1 MNALTWVHSL
11 AGLDSPTD
19 RPFLQATPQG
29 LRRMRC
35 KPVQKRKPT
44 TIEILADM
52 VQDTN
57 SHPSL
62 SNLRPTTFSLLAF
75 AGFLR
80 FDEAIH
86 IRACNV
92 VVKKDMVK
100 VSLPHSKTDQLRQ
113 GHEVLIART
122 STPTCP
128 VAMLERYIA
137 AAEVTLTSDLYL
149 FWGICKGKAREK
161 LRASGCL
168 SYTTVRELI
177 RELFRKK
184 PVDLGHSPEGLAST
198 A

>member
-1 MNALTWVHSL
+1 MW
-11 AGLDSPTD
+11 
-19 RPFLQATPQG
+19 
-29 LRRMRC
+29 C
-35 KPVQKRKPT
+35 KPIQKRKPT

-62 SNLRPTTFSLLAF
+62 SNLRLTTFSLLAF
-75 AGFLR
+75 TGFLR
-80 FDEAIH
+80 FDKAIH
-86 IRACNV
+86 IIACDV
-92 VVKKDMVK
+92 MVTKDMAK

-128 VAMLERYIA
+128 VAMLERYMA
-137 AAEVTLTSDLYL
+137 ATEVTLTSDLYL
-149 FWGICKGKAREK
+149 FRGICKGKAGEK
-161 LRASGCL
+161 LRASGYL
-168 SYTTVRELI
+168 SYTTVRELV

-184 PVDLGHSPEGLAST
+184 LVDLGHSPEGLAST